1 MTGLI
6 RIKELYQK
14 LKSNTISN
22 EEFDEFLSL
31 LDQVENRN
39 ALNPEIK
46 DAWATY
52 KYHPDTKDL
61 FAQREGLKKKLDI
74 TLNSKN
80 YNVNRRK
87 ISMYWAAASI
97 ALLIISTLAIRV
109 YSSNSLEFSTD
120 YAEREKVVLP
130 DGSKV
135 ELNANSTLK
144 WDENWAVEGVRKVS
158 LQGEAFFEVLHLEED
173 QEFVVQTADMDIEV
187 LGTSFNVSKRG
198 DVTDVFLEEGSVKI
212 GLKGFPN
219 EEILMKPGERISYSH
234 KTKQIINH
242 EKNNE
247 IASSWR
253 KSVLYFDDKEVGE
266 ILEKVS
272 QLYGVEFEY
281 ADPELQSMKLNFY
294 VPYKDWDVAKEAF
307 ELTMNLTMKLQKN
320 GKYRVS
326 KK

>member
-1 MTGLI
+1 MTGQL

-31 LDQVENRN
+31 INEAENRN

-46 DAWATY
+46 NAWASY
-52 KYHPDTKDL
+52 KHHPDAKDL
-61 FAQREGLKKKLDI
+61 FAQKEGFKKKLN
-74 TLNSKN
+74 LNSNREKS
-80 YNVNRRK
+80 NV
-87 ISMYWAAASI
+87 ISKRIIMYWAAASI
-97 ALLIISTLAIRV
+97 TLFIISTLAIRV
-109 YSSNSLEFSTD
+109 YSSDSIKFSTD

-135 ELNANSTLK
+135 ELNANSSLT
-144 WDENWAVEGVRKVS
+144 WDENWVGQGVRKVS

-173 QEFVVQTADMDIEV
+173 QEFVVQTSDMDIEV

-198 DVTDVFLEEGSVKI
+198 DVTEVFLEEGSIKI
-212 GLKGFPN
+212 GLKGVDK
-219 EEILMKPGERISYSH
+219 EGILMKPGERISYSH
-234 KTKQIINH
+234 TTKEIIYH

-247 IASSWR
+247 VASSWR

-272 QLYGVEFEY
+272 QIYGVEFEY
-281 ADPELQSMKLNFY
+281 TDPNLQSMKLNFY

-307 ELTMNLTMKLQKN
+307 ELTMNLKMTLQEN
-320 GKYRVS
+320 GKYSVS